1 MIYTVT
7 GKVAKTDFGNAC
19 AHEHIC
25 VVSNDMKHTFGKNW
39 LDEEKLINLAA
50 KVLKGAGF
58 GLFVDGTPCD
68 LGRDVNIL
76 KRVSE
81 QSGVKIVAST
91 GFYYYPNLFS
101 SGRTDKELAKWI
113 LKECTKGMEGT
124 GIKPGILKCASQ
136 GAEIFEDAKKR
147 LSAVAMVQAE
157 TGLPMYVHSSLSGE
171 VEEKIKILLASG
183 AAPQKIIIG
192 HCGLKP
198 DVDYLESI
206 LNMGCYISMDQNHCS
221 GRKAE
226 IPKALTE
233 LCQKG
238 YANQICLSSDGCI
251 YNDFAGDENTGI
263 EKTPEEHIKLLNYQ
277 QNNIYPHFGGSHE
290 DWNKMMGQNIVD
302 ILDV

>member
-7 GKVAKTDFGNAC
+7 GKVEKTNFGNAC

-25 VVSNDMKHTFGKNW
+25 VASNDMKHTFGKTW
-39 LDEEKLINLAA
+39 LDEEKLINLATA
-50 KVLKGAGF
+50 VLKGAGF

-76 KRVSE
+76 KKVSE

-91 GFYYYPNLFS
+91 GFYYFPDLFT
-101 SGRTDKELAKWI
+101 SGRTDKQLAKWI
-113 LKECTKGMEGT
+113 LKECTEGMEGT

-136 GAEIFEDAKKR
+136 GAEISDDSKKR
-147 LSAVAMVQAE
+147 LSAIAMVQSE
-157 TGLPMYVHSSLSGE
+157 TGLPMYVHSSHSGE
-171 VEEKIKILLASG
+171 VEEKIKILLSSG
-183 AAPQKIIIG
+183 AMPEKIIIG

-198 DVDYLESI
+198 DVDYLESFLDI
-206 LNMGCYISMDQNHCS
+206 GCYISMDQNHCS
-221 GRKAE
+221 GRKEE
-226 IPKALTE
+226 IPKVLTE
-233 LCQKG
+233 LCAGG
-238 YANQICLSSDGCI
+238 YASRICLSSDHCV
-251 YNDFAGDENTGI
+251 YSDFAGDENNGI
-263 EKTPEEHIKLLNYQ
+263 NRSPEEHIQILNYQ